1 MGYFRIISDERPL
14 GFGMKRARLHQVLEA
29 QRFALILKVQERSL
43 ESMSRKIR
51 TRHCAAYMLTED
63 AFERKRMKNLSLSVA
78 HMGTDNAGRVSPK
91 CRQRRA
97 LKNSFETAL
106 TGGSIMRPHIF

>member
-1 MGYFRIISDERPL
+1 MGYFRIISDGRPL

-63 AFERKRMKNLSLSVA
+63 AFEEKDEKLE
-78 HMGTDNAGRVSPK
+78 PK
-91 CRQRRA
+91 CGAYGDRQRRES
-97 LKNSFETAL
+97 LSKVQTEK
-106 TGGSIMRPHIF
+106 GS